1 MNMII
6 LLTALTFAAE
16 PSGEATDT
24 PAQNKTSQE
33 APTEA
38 AKPTE
43 ASSKTSDTPS
53 TGEQSQSQEASP
65 ETTEKASSEETKGGE
80 ATEGEV
86 KEGETSSEE
95 KQEGETEEGT
105 AAGETATKSE
115 TKTAPQKTQ
124 AEKLEALKKESK
136 VEDAHGGSHFT
147 VEAMWNQS
155 SGPVRA
161 VLLTLL
167 FMMVACFGVA
177 IERAMFIGR
186 SRRESKELVSK
197 IMPLLQK
204 GDQAGAYVVASDD
217 AFKNCY
223 LGILLSA
230 GLKEFDAR
238 QDDYGIDAVERAL
251 GKSNV
256 TIGEN
261 LTEWFNILATTGA
274 TAPFVGLVGTIF
286 GIINAFSMIG
296 ADGGADLTTLA
307 PAIGEAL
314 ITTAFGI
321 IVALVGVWLFNYF
334 TAKVETVTNEVTRSA
349 QDLIDWCHKQVEPPF
364 DQKDAAK

>member
-16 PSGEATDT
+16 PSGEVTDT
-24 PAQNKTSQE
+24 PAQNKTSQDAPKEE
-33 APTEA
+33 AGN
-38 AKPTE
+38 PTE
-43 ASSKTSDTPS
+43 ASSTTSNTPS
-53 TGEQSQSQEASP
+53 TGDQSQSQEVTSQ
-65 ETTEKASSEETKGGE
+65 ETTAKSSSEETKEGE
-80 ATEGEV
+80 IKEGEIKEGEV
-86 KEGETSSEE
+86 KEG
-95 KQEGETEEGT
+95 T
-105 AAGETATKSE
+105 ATGETATNSE
-115 TKTAPQKTQ
+115 TQSAPQKTQ

-204 GDQAGAYVVASDD
+204 GDQAGAYLVASEE

>member
-1 MNMII
+1 MNMIL

-16 PSGEATDT
+16 PAGEATEA

-33 APTEA
+33 APKEEA
-38 AKPTE
+38 KDAATNPTE
-43 ASSKTSDTPS
+43 ASTTSSTPS
-53 TGEQSQSQEASP
+53 SGEQSQSQEVTSQ
-65 ETTEKASSEETKGGE
+65 ETTEQASSEETK
-80 ATEGEV
+80 EGET
-86 KEGETSSEE
+86 KEGETKEGDI
-95 KQEGETEEGT
+95 QEGETKEGT
-105 AAGETATKSE
+105 SGETATKSE
-115 TKTAPQKTQ
+115 PQKTQ

-177 IERAMFIGR
+177 IERAMYIGR

-296 ADGGADLTTLA
+296 SDGGADLTTLA

>member
-1 MNMII
+1 
-6 LLTALTFAAE
+6 
-16 PSGEATDT
+16 
-24 PAQNKTSQE
+24 
-33 APTEA
+33 
-38 AKPTE
+38 
-43 ASSKTSDTPS
+43 
-53 TGEQSQSQEASP
+53 
-65 ETTEKASSEETKGGE
+65 
-80 ATEGEV
+80 
-86 KEGETSSEE
+86 
-95 KQEGETEEGT
+95 
-105 AAGETATKSE
+105 
-115 TKTAPQKTQ
+115 
-124 AEKLEALKKESK
+124 LKKESK

-204 GDQAGAYVVASDD
+204 GDQAGAYVVASDEV
-217 AFKNCY
+217 FKNCY